1 MGISLSTLL
10 PLNVRW
16 YKPKKF
22 FESTRAQIWVLVH
35 FVHQIQH
42 FHQRVGF
49 WNIHDKNLNPA
60 WGLTPNHPLL
70 RACMFCF
77 YSNQGGSQLMALSVV
92 ARVAYTCIQLLHLRY
107 VISRHI
113 PAVCERVV
121 EHSSAGILVKQAG
134 SGAQPRPPTDFRRF

>member
-42 FHQRVGF
+42 FHQRVGS
-49 WNIHDKNLNPA
+49 WNTGKKFEPC
-60 WGLTPNHPLL
+60 WGVTPNNPLL
-70 RACMFCF
+70 RACMFWF
-77 YSNQGGSQLMALSVV
+77 YISQGGSQLMALSVV

>member
-1 MGISLSTLL
+1 
-10 PLNVRW
+10 
-16 YKPKKF
+16 
-22 FESTRAQIWVLVH
+22 
-35 FVHQIQH
+35 
-42 FHQRVGF
+42 
-49 WNIHDKNLNPA
+49 
-60 WGLTPNHPLL
+60 
-70 RACMFCF
+70 
-77 YSNQGGSQLMALSVV
+77 MALSVV

>member
-42 FHQRVGF
+42 FHQRVGS
-49 WNIHDKNLNPA
+49 WNIQEKMWTL
-60 WGLTPNHPLL
+60 WGVTPNNPLL
-70 RACMFCF
+70 RACVFCF
-77 YSNQGGSQLMALSVV
+77 YINQGGSQLMALSVV

-134 SGAQPRPPTDFRRF
+134 SGAQPWPPTDFRRF